1 MQTSSGPGPQVAQ
14 KKLTRWKKEPT
25 LADLKYDVDQ
35 AKSQHDAHMNN
46 ISRWNDL
53 LRVAGKAKP
62 PQIKGRSSVQPKL
75 VRRQA
80 EWRYSALTEP
90 LNSTTKL
97 FKVSPTTFE
106 DDDAAK
112 QNELVLNW
120 QIRTQLN
127 KVKLVDDIIR
137 STVDDGTC
145 IMRVGWKRVV
155 VQVEEEVPIYSMYP
169 VTSEEQV
176 QQLQE
181 AISLKESNPR
191 DYEESVPPDVKEAV
205 SYYEESGEAAY
216 AVAAGSQT
224 IKVDKVLENRPLVDV
239 MNPANVIIDPSCQ
252 GDLSKAMFA
261 CIMFETCKADLQ
273 KEPSRYKNLDAVNW
287 ETASP
292 LNNPDYSTST
302 PSDFQFKDAAR
313 KKVVAYEYWGYF
325 DVDGNGE
332 LTPFVS
338 TWIGDVIIRM
348 EESPFPDKKLPLV
361 LINYMP
367 KKRELYGEAD
377 AELLEDN
384 QKILGAVARGVID
397 VLGRSANGQQ
407 GFAKGMLDPLNRRR
421 YENGQDYEFNPNL
434 TPAAGL
440 IEHKFPELPQSA
452 MLMLNLQNQEAE
464 ALTGVK
470 SFSGGLAGEAYGD
483 VAAGIRGMLDAAAKR
498 EMAILRRV
506 AQGITEVGMKL
517 LSMNAL
523 FLSDKEVIRVTNKEF
538 VTVRREDLQGNFDLE
553 VDISTTEVDNAKAQD
568 LGFMLQTIGPKTDP
582 QIAMMILSEIA
593 LLKRMPTLAE
603 KLRAWSPQPS
613 PQEQELM
620 ELELEAKRQEVR
632 KLQSEAALNEAK
644 AQAEMIRA
652 NGEASGLNHA
662 RELEKQQAQARGN
675 QELEVTKAITK
686 PRKDGESRP
695 DIEAAIGYNQLSD
708 KLGLGS
714 VGGNPMSSLERELGA
729 RTDPT
734 LSLGSKYFSPSADP
748 SLNLAN
754 NL

>member
-1 MQTSSGPGPQVAQ
+1 MQTSPGPQVAQ
-14 KKLTRWKKEPT
+14 KKLTNWKKEPT
-25 LADLKYDVDQ
+25 LQDLKYDIEQ
-35 AKSQHDAHMNN
+35 AKGQHDAHMGN

-62 PQIKGRSSVQPKL
+62 PQVKGRSSVQPKL

-106 DDDAAK
+106 DEAGAK

-145 IMRVGWKRVV
+145 IIRTGWKRVV
-155 VQVEEEVPIYSMYP
+155 VQVNEQVPVYSLYP
-169 VTSEEQV
+169 INSEEQI

-181 AISLKESNPR
+181 ALSLKEANPR
-191 DYEESVPPDVKEAV
+191 GYDENTPPEIKEAV
-205 SYYEESGEAAY
+205 AYYEESGEAVY
-216 AVAAGSQT
+216 AVANGSQT
-224 IKVDKVLENRPLVDV
+224 VKVDKVLENRPIVDV
-239 MNPANVIIDPSCQ
+239 LNPANVIIDPSCQ
-252 GDLSKAMFA
+252 GDLNKAMFA
-261 CIMFETCKADLQ
+261 CILFETCKAELQ

-287 ETASP
+287 ESASP
-292 LNNPDYSTST
+292 LNNPDYATAT
-302 PSDFQFKDAAR
+302 PTDFQFKDAAR
-313 KKVVAYEYWGYF
+313 KKVVAHEYWGFF
-325 DVDGNGE
+325 DVEGNGE

-348 EESPFPDKKLPLV
+348 EQSPFPDKKLPLV

-367 KKRELYGEAD
+367 KKRELYGETD

-452 MLMLNLQNQEAE
+452 LLMLNLQNQEAE

-517 LSMNAL
+517 LSMNSL
-523 FLSDKEVIRVTNKEF
+523 FLSDKEVIRVTNSQYI
-538 VTVRREDLQGNFDLE
+538 TVRREDLQGNFDLE

-568 LGFMLQTIGPKTDP
+568 LGFMLQTIGPKSDP
-582 QIAMMILSEIA
+582 QISMMILSEIA
-593 LLKRMPTLAE
+593 LLKRMPALAE
-603 KLRAWSPQPS
+603 KLRTWSPEPS
-613 PQEQELM
+613 PQEQEM
-620 ELELEAKRQEVR
+620 AELELEAKRQEVK
-632 KLQSEAALNEAK
+632 KLQSEVALNEAK
-644 AQAEMIRA
+644 AQAELMQA
-652 NGEASGLNHA
+652 SNEASGLKHS
-662 RELEKQQAQARGN
+662 REMEKQQAQARGN

-686 PRKDGESRP
+686 PRKEGESRP

-714 VGGNPMSSLERELGA
+714 LGGNPVSSLGRDIGA
-729 RTDPT
+729 RTDPE